1 MDPLHEM
8 NGFAIPTPQL
18 MNHQA
23 PPQVFGA
30 YTPDGLPMNPAMTD
44 MVFGDPSTL
53 MDDNNEAK
61 RRRIARVRLKGHFY
75 HDPSLMR
82 FI

>member
-8 NGFAIPTPQL
+8 NGFAMSAPQL

-23 PPQVFGA
+23 PTQVFGA
-30 YTPDGLPMNPAMTD
+30 YTADGIPMNPTMND

-53 MDDNNEAK
+53 MDDSNEAK
-61 RRRIARVRLKGHFY
+61 RRRIARVRHQWHCTIG
-75 HDPSLMR
+75 P
-82 FI
+82 